1 MDIFEHPL
9 CNLLLK
15 APPDRPEVVDLP
27 AWRGMVEVVDPSK
40 PEGISMTHAVISFWK
55 PTPSE
60 LALLNSNGCVALQC
74 VGTTAPPVYV
84 GVVGVSPWP
93 ETLED

>member
-27 AWRGMVEVVDPSK
+27 AWRGMVEVVDPSI
-40 PEGISMTHAVISFWK
+40 PNV
-55 PTPSE
+55 
-60 LALLNSNGCVALQC
+60 SNGGSGYENC
-74 VGTTAPPVYV
+74 
-84 GVVGVSPWP
+84 
-93 ETLED
+93 